1 MVGGETESEKVS
13 DLPEVTQLARDGGQ
27 IQPQVCLISK
37 FSKIH

>member
-1 MVGGETESEKVS
+1 MLVGEKESEKVS
-13 DLPEVTQLARDGGQ
+13 DSPKVTQLARDGGQ